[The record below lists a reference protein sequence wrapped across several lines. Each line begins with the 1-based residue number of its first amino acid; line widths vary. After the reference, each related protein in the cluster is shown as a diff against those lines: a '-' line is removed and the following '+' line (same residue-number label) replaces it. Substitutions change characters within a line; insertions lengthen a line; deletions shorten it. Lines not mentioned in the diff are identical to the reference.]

1 MDFLARYKSR
11 IRATVY
17 GERRVRCALL
27 AARVPGAG
35 AEGQEDTLT
44 LVAGFDPTPE
54 PLKTALD
61 SRYQENYGHAVDAAE
76 ERALERALERVLAER
91 DAAGGE
97 GGSGSGGDAAGGGGN
112 GENGSSEGM
121 NIDDTLTPMAFDPG
135 GAAAG
140 AAAAPA
146 GAAAAAAGV
155 APEER
160 QCTAA
165 DLEKLKGQGLKQKH
179 AAGTRGSSQTTRE
192 AQRIWKVVNFCIV
205 RVRWRGARRS
215 WLCETCGHLLCKQFR
230 DH

>member
-1 MDFLARYKSR
+1 M
-11 IRATVY
+11 
-17 GERRVRCALL
+17 
-27 AARVPGAG
+27 
-35 AEGQEDTLT
+35 
-44 LVAGFDPTPE
+44 
-54 PLKTALD
+54 
-61 SRYQENYGHAVDAAE
+61 
-76 ERALERALERVLAER
+76 ERALAER
-91 DAAGGE
+91 DA
-97 GGSGSGGDAAGGGGN
+97 
-112 GENGSSEGM
+112 
-121 NIDDTLTPMAFDPG
+121 G
-135 GAAAG
+135 GAAAGAAAAATGAAAAAPATG